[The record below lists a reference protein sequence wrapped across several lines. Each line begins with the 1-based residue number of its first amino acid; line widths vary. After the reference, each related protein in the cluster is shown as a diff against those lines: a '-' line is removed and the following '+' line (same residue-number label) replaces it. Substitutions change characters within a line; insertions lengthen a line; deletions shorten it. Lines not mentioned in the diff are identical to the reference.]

1 MWLLCKIFAA
11 DAVLTA
17 LLIAVALPLLRSW
30 TIRKV

>member
-1 MWLLCKIFAA
+1 MWLLCKILAA

-17 LLIAVALPLLRSW
+17 LLIAVAVPLLKG